1 MKTVKAFFRPILVL
15 ACILMAPLAIVS
27 VAGADSP
34 LATAK
39 LDASQMDS
47 IARYDQN
54 RNGKLDPSEIAAIR
68 EVRRRARNQFDTN
81 GDGKLD
87 PAERTAA
94 TKAWLKQKHSAKK
107 ENPLNEAERLLKQ
120 FDANKDGRLDDKER
134 SALLQEIQRRKQATQ
149 TVP

>member
-1 MKTVKAFFRPILVL
+1 MKTLKVFFRLIFIL

-34 LATAK
+34 PT
-39 LDASQMDS
+39 ASQMDS
-47 IARYDQN
+47 IARYDLN
-54 RNGKLDPSEIAAIR
+54 KNGKLDPSEIAAIR
-68 EVRRRARNQFDTN
+68 EARRQARNQFDTN

-107 ENPLNEAERLLKQ
+107 ENPLNEAERLVKQ
-120 FDANKDGRLDDKER
+120 FDANRDGHLDDQER
-134 SALLQEIQRRKQATQ
+134 LALLQEIQRRQQAAHTG
-149 TVP
+149 P